1 MTNDIDLNDIADEL
15 LIVDKRTIDHL
26 FSLDDPA
33 DCVALY
39 MFFYKTAKW
48 QGNRSIKA
56 NDVYIRKCLGW
67 GAKRVTNAKQRLEDA
82 GMIKKVARRKN
93 GKIIGHFIEVA
104 YLLRHN
110 TRKPLVDET
119 TCGFGETNTNKEY
132 IKYSNNI
139 DKNIDTKVSIQQADK
154 NEPVRTQRSLDI
166 DQAFVIWQEVM
177 GYPLA
182 ANKTDR
188 NYINILLNKKDM
200 DDYLPLD
207 TLKTIV
213 RQPLV
218 ATGTL
223 EKYDVLV
230 NVNGGGYTGQAGAIR
245 HGISRALL
253 EVDADFRPVL
263 KAEGFLTR
271 DPRMKERKKYGLKKA
286 RRAPQ
291 FSKR

>member
-1 MTNDIDLNDIADEL
+1 MADN
-15 LIVDKRTIDHL
+15 K
-26 FSLDDPA
+26 
-33 DCVALY
+33 
-39 MFFYKTAKW
+39 FYGTS
-48 QGNRSIKA
+48 R
-56 NDVYIRKCLGW
+56 RKSS
-67 GAKRVTNAKQRLEDA
+67 
-82 GMIKKVARRKN
+82 VARVYLVPGT
-93 GKIIGHFIEVA
+93 GKITI
-104 YLLRHN
+104 
-110 TRKPLVDET
+110 
-119 TCGFGETNTNKEY
+119 
-132 IKYSNNI
+132 
-139 DKNIDTKVSIQQADK
+139 
-154 NEPVRTQRSLDI
+154 
-166 DQAFVIWQEVM
+166 
-177 GYPLA
+177 
-182 ANKTDR
+182 
-188 NYINILLNKKDM
+188 NKKDM